1 MKNIWKQ
8 FIDDVLPNQPMNL
21 GEVTA
26 IYGNGQYSVSLI
38 GGGSIR
44 AVSDSNLS
52 TGDKVKIVGSRIES
66 KAPDLP
72 IHQLEI

>member
-8 FIDDVLPNQPMNL
+8 FIDDVLPSQPMNL
-21 GEVTA
+21 GEITA
-26 IYGNGQYSVSLI
+26 VYGSGQYSAALV

-44 AVSDSNLS
+44 AFSDSSLS

-72 IHQLEI
+72 IYQLEI

>member
-8 FIDDVLPNQPMNL
+8 FIDDVLPSQPMNL
-21 GEVTA
+21 GEITDVH
-26 IYGNGQYSVSLI
+26 GQGQYSVNLV

-44 AVSDSNLS
+44 AYSDSSLS
-52 TGDKVKIVGSRIES
+52 TGDKVKLIGNRIES

>member
-8 FIDDVLPNQPMNL
+8 FIDDVLPSQPMNL

-26 IYGNGQYSVSLI
+26 VYGNGQYSVGLI

-72 IHQLEI
+72 IYQLEI

>member
-8 FIDDVLPNQPMNL
+8 FIDDVLPSQPMNL
-21 GEVTA
+21 GEITA
-26 IYGNGQYSVSLI
+26 VHGQGQYSVDLV

-44 AVSDSNLS
+44 AYSDSSLS
-52 TGDKVKIVGSRIES
+52 TGDKVKLIGNRIES
-66 KAPDLP
+66 KPPDLP

>member
-8 FIDDVLPNQPMNL
+8 FIDDVLPSQPMNL
-21 GEVTA
+21 GEITDV
-26 IYGNGQYSVSLI
+26 YGNGQYSVSLV

-44 AVSDSNLS
+44 AYSDSSLAVGN
-52 TGDKVKIVGSRIES
+52 KVKLIGNRIES

-72 IHQLEI
+72 IYQLEI

>member
-8 FIDDVLPNQPMNL
+8 FIDDVLPSQPMNL
-21 GEVTA
+21 GEITTV
-26 IYGNGQYSVSLI
+26 YGNDQYSVALV

-44 AVSDSNLS
+44 AVSDSSLS
-52 TGDKVKIVGSRIES
+52 TGDKVKLIGNRIES

>member
-8 FIDDVLPNQPMNL
+8 FIDDLLPSQPMNL
-21 GEVTA
+21 GEITA
-26 IYGNGQYSVSLI
+26 VHGHGQYSVDLV

-44 AVSDSNLS
+44 AYSDSSLS
-52 TGDKVKIVGSRIES
+52 TGDKVKLIGNRIES

>member
-8 FIDDVLPNQPMNL
+8 FIDDVLPSQPMNL
-21 GEVTA
+21 GEITA
-26 IYGNGQYSVSLI
+26 NYGNGQYSVSLV

-44 AVSDSNLS
+44 AYSDSNL
-52 TGDKVKIVGSRIES
+52 TVGNKVKLAGNRIES

-72 IHQLEI
+72 IYQLEI

>member
-8 FIDDVLPNQPMNL
+8 FIDDVLPSKPINL
-21 GEVTA
+21 GEITA
-26 IYGNGQYSVSLI
+26 IYGDGQYSVNLV

-44 AVSDSNLS
+44 AYSDQNLNI
-52 TGDKVKIVGSRIES
+52 GDKVKITGSRINS

-72 IHQLEI
+72 IYQLEI